1 MIVDTHVHID
11 SLLFQMTED
20 MVIEAM
26 KKYNITYAIVS
37 NCSCA
42 EFDHD
47 LKRIDE
53 EKQVSQI
60 DSLKKTLEFA
70 RKYPDKI
77 GVAVWVKPLC
87 ESLTFE
93 LIELIENNLDVICGM
108 KLHPYHNQVS
118 INDKLLNPYIEFA
131 IKHDLPFSVHTGG
144 CKISMAKEVYKAAK
158 HYPKCKFIMV
168 HMDLGTSNRKAIKY
182 LSKLDNLYGDTTW
195 VSCES
200 TLKAIKKCGSEKI
213 LFGSD
218 MPIDGVDT
226 YYQNRS
232 GERSLYQQY
241 FNKFKSQVTK
251 EDYDNIMFKNAIK
264 LFKLGK
270 KVKYE

>member
-1 MIVDTHVHID
+1 MIIDTHVHID

-26 KKYNITYAIVS
+26 EKYHITYAICS

-53 EKQVSQI
+53 DKQTSQI
-60 DSLKKTLEFA
+60 ESLKRTLKFA

-77 GVAVWVKPLC
+77 GVEVWVKPLN
-87 ESLTFE
+87 EGLTSDLIK
-93 LIELIENNLDVICGM
+93 LIEDNLDVICGM

-118 INDKLLNPYIEFA
+118 INDKLLVPYIEFA

-158 HYPKCKFIMV
+158 HYPQCKFIMV
-168 HMDLGTSNRKAIKY
+168 HMDLGTNNQKAIKY

-200 TLKAIKKCGSEKI
+200 ILKAIKKCGSKKI

-241 FNKFKSQVTK
+241 FNEFKTQVST
-251 EDYDNIMFKNAIK
+251 EDYTNIMFKNAIK
-264 LFKLGK
+264 LFKLEK
-270 KVKYE
+270 KVKCE